1 MRLFRQGCM
10 VKWFSADV
18 SFHLTVTRVE
28 HKLLVAAEGDSI
40 KLSFIFTLISFSS
53 IKSTVQ

>member
-1 MRLFRQGCM
+1 M